1 MRRAHF
7 AAIFGIAHL
16 AASYVA
22 TPSLAQ
28 NLQPTGLPVR
38 GAVQG
43 TDVIVDQPSGSST
56 VRGAQASAIA
66 TYVQSNLNLIGGLT
80 GDCAAT
86 GPGTVAITCTKSSG
100 TAFGT
105 FAFQNFATLPSASG
119 SPPIS
124 AGTVFPCIPSTALDG
139 CTGTQLAAYVNN
151 GPIGADPTGNADSTS
166 ALQSWLNAGAPGK
179 IPCGVYKTTA
189 MLTEE
194 LALQNGL
201 QVSGSGSGS
210 IPLKTGGC
218 YTVIRPT
225 SAVTRA
231 FLIDGTPF
239 GGFIQGVGLQDLV
252 FDLTNLS
259 DISTSVAINQ
269 VQAFDVMYDR
279 VRVINDGVN
288 KRAWLFSAGAYTT
301 TLLNTQGNILDFEG
315 ASSSNG
321 VTTIMVINHD
331 GFQVIT
337 NWANSLKFIG
347 GAYQGAGLHFGLTN
361 TADVEISTDVEGSGT
376 YLAISN
382 ASFIRSY
389 AALGGMAPGFTE
401 MTGVCNFNCVI
412 WDTSANS
419 YNYVTGLTTGEITLN
434 NAGSGLN
441 NNRSS
446 FLSGSLTQDQYL
458 WIGRTA
464 GESMYGVAGNA
475 NDLIGGTVA
484 GDTVVGAYNTGESTW
499 VIAAGV
505 AVAKLTG
512 TTFTIQSGVTLYANQ
527 ASFNSGSLTADEVVL
542 FGYQGVNAGRI
553 CAIAVANSC
562 FGSEAV
568 GDLSIGNYTVGG
580 HLVLGAAGSPQRTYD
595 GGGHEYILG
604 YPQPTAGSG
613 TATVSGN
620 DSLFVATAGSSVTS
634 SAVNFSTGGTGWAST
649 PSCLVSGNVTTA
661 FPAVTSVSTG
671 AVTIGWSASV
681 SGAQATVRCARHN

>member
-1 MRRAHF
+1 
-7 AAIFGIAHL
+7 
-16 AASYVA
+16 V
-22 TPSLAQ
+22 
-28 NLQPTGLPVR
+28 
-38 GAVQG
+38 G
-43 TDVIVDQPSGSST
+43 TDVIVDQPAGSST
-56 VRGAQASAIA
+56 VQGAQASALS
-66 TYVQSNLNLIGGLT
+66 TYVLGSLT
-80 GDCAAT
+80 A
-86 GPGTVAITCTKSSG
+86 PGTSGQVVINSGGAFAGVTVSGDATLSSSGALTVTKSSG

-119 SPPIS
+119 SPPIG

-139 CTGTQLAAYVNN
+139 CTGSQLIAYVNN
-151 GPIGADPTGNADSTS
+151 GPIGADPTGSADSTS
-166 ALQSWLNAGAPGK
+166 ALQTWLNAGAPGK

-189 MLTEE
+189 TLNIE
-194 LALQNGL
+194 LALNNGQ
-201 QVSGSGSGS
+201 QVYGSGSGS
-210 IPLKTGGC
+210 APLQTGGC

-225 SAVTRA
+225 SAVTKT
-231 FLIDGTPF
+231 LVIDGTPF
-239 GGFIQGVGLQDLV
+239 GGFIQGFGLHSLV

-259 DISTSVAINQ
+259 DVSTSVAINQ

-279 VRVINDGVN
+279 VRVISDGVN
-288 KRAWLFSAGAYTT
+288 KRAWLFTAGAYTT

-321 VTTIMVINHD
+321 VTTITVLNHD

-337 NWANSLKFIG
+337 NWANSLKFLG
-347 GAYQGAGLHFGLTN
+347 GAYQGAGTHFSLTN
-361 TADVEISTDVEGSGT
+361 TADVEIATDVEGSGT
-376 YLAISN
+376 YLALSN

-434 NAGSGLN
+434 NAGSRLN

-446 FLSGSLTQDQYL
+446 FLSGAANQLQYL
-458 WIGRTA
+458 YVGRTA
-464 GESMYGVAGNA
+464 GESVYGVAGVA
-475 NDLIGGTVA
+475 NDLVAGTA
-484 GDTVVGAYNTGESTW
+484 PGDTVVGAYATGESTW
-499 VIAAGV
+499 VIAAGA
-505 AVAKLTG
+505 AVAKLTS
-512 TTFTIQSGVTLYANQ
+512 TAFMIQSGVTLYANQ
-527 ASFNSGSLTADEVVL
+527 ASFNSGSSSTNEVVL
-542 FGYQGVNAGRI
+542 VGYGGANVGRL
-553 CAIAVANSC
+553 CADALANSC

-568 GDLSIGNYTVGG
+568 GDFSIGNYATGG
-580 HLVLGAAGSPQRTYD
+580 HLVLGAAGNPVRTYD
-595 GGGHEYILG
+595 GNGHEYVIG
-604 YPQPTAGSG
+604 YPQPTAGTG
-613 TATVSGN
+613 TASVSGN

-634 SAVNFSTGGTGWAST
+634 STVNFSTGGVAWAST
-649 PSCLVSGNVTTA
+649 PACLVSGNVTTA